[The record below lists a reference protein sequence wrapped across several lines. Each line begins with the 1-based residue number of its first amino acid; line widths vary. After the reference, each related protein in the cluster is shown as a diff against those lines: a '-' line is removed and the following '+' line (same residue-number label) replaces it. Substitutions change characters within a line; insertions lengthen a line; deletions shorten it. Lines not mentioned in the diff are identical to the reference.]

1 MKRLIRFISACCFLA
16 VVVHPVKAQD
26 TLPSF
31 SAVIRSGKVI
41 ISWAN
46 PYDSVV
52 QISIQRSVDSV
63 RGFRTIITLPDPT
76 PPVNGYLDSKAPDT
90 LQFYRLYI
98 QLQRGKF
105 FQTRSFRPRA
115 DTARTVKVELAAKQR
130 SGFQFI
136 KDEPLPAVIAPR
148 TKDSVKT
155 TPKPQKYVWVPSAYV
170 YTNKEGNIVMSLP
183 EAEKKQF
190 RVQFYQ
196 PDGKPFFEI
205 SRVTE
210 SMILLDKTNFRQAGW
225 YDFELFEN
233 EKLKEKNKVQV
244 LKARQ

>member
-1 MKRLIRFISACCFLA
+1 MKRFIRFITACCFLV
-16 VVVHPVKAQD
+16 VVVHPVTAQD

-52 QISIQRSVDSV
+52 QISIQRSVDSL

-76 PPVNGYLDSKAPDT
+76 PSVNGYLDSKAPDT

-105 FQTRSFRPRA
+105 FQTKSLRPRA

-136 KDEPLPAVIAPR
+136 KDEPLPAGIEPK

-170 YTNKEGNIVMSLP
+170 YTNKEGNIVLALP

-196 PDGKPFFEI
+196 PDGKPFFEV

-210 SMILLDKTNFRQAGW
+210 RMILLDKTNFHRAGW

-244 LKARQ
+244 LKVRQ

>member
-1 MKRLIRFISACCFLA
+1 MKRLIQFFSACCILA

-41 ISWAN
+41 ISWTN

-63 RGFRTIITLPDPT
+63 RGFRTITTLPDPT

-98 QLQRGKF
+98 QLQRGRF
-105 FQTRSFRPRA
+105 FQTKSLRPRA
-115 DTARTVKVELAAKQR
+115 DTARMVKVELAAKQK

-136 KDEPLPAVIAPR
+136 KDEPLPAVTAPKA
-148 TKDSVKT
+148 KDSVKT
-155 TPKPQKYVWVPSAYV
+155 IPKPQKYVWVPSVHV
-170 YTNKEGNIVMSLP
+170 YTNKEGNVVMSLP
-183 EAEKKQF
+183 EAGKKQF

-196 PDGKPFFEI
+196 PDGKPFFEVT
-205 SRVTE
+205 RVSETV
-210 SMILLDKTNFRQAGW
+210 ILLDKTNFHRAGW

-244 LKARQ
+244 LKVKQ